1 MFKRLREAFGV
12 GGPTV
17 DTVLHSHRTQ
27 PGGTLSGE
35 VRITGG
41 EHAREVNQLTV
52 SLAATVEVESGDN
65 EYNQRAKFAQV
76 VVAGRGRLEPKI
88 QVALPFQLQ
97 VPWEAPFNTLRGREF
112 HNMRIGVETRFDLPG
127 GADAT
132 DFDPVQIEP
141 LPVHVQSIEALER
154 MGFRLSKAD
163 LERGHVPGST
173 LGFYNEIEFKG
184 HGRVPECEL
193 TFVTNPQQTN
203 IVIEVDRA
211 SLFGSS
217 DRLGSVVVPTQG
229 GANLDQVLGQ
239 RIDQLAH
246 GGSRF
251 F

>member
-1 MFKRLREAFGV
+1 MFKRLREAFGI

-17 DTVLHSHRTQ
+17 DTILHTHVTR
-27 PGGTLSGE
+27 PGDTIAGE

-41 EHAREVNQLTV
+41 EHPRDVNQLTV
-52 SLAATVEVESGDN
+52 SLAATVEVESGDS
-65 EYNQRAKFAQV
+65 EYSQRVKIAQL
-76 VVAGRGRLEPKI
+76 VVAGRGRLEPRI
-88 QVALPFQLQ
+88 QVALPFQLP
-97 VPWEAPFNTLRGREF
+97 VPWEAPFNVLRGREF
-112 HNMRIGVETRFDLPG
+112 RNMRLGVETRFDLPG

-132 DFDPVQIEP
+132 DFDPIQIEP

-154 MGFRLSKAD
+154 MGFRLTSAD

-193 TFVTNPQQTN
+193 TFVTTPHETN

-217 DRLGSVVVPTQG
+217 DRLGNVVVPTQG

-239 RIDQLAH
+239 RIEQLAR
-246 GGSRF
+246 GSRF